1 MFLSRIFA
9 LFKKK
14 LLVVLLKKILAF
26 RKKVT
31 IRNKT
36 RVKHGQKKQTI
47 FSNERRHERSP
58 TVHKLFITIGL
69 LTITLLPL

>member
-36 RVKHGQKKQTI
+36 RVKHGQKKA
-47 FSNERRHERSP
+47 NY
-58 TVHKLFITIGL
+58 LF
-69 LTITLLPL
+69 

>member
-14 LLVVLLKKILAF
+14 TTCRFIEKILAF

-36 RVKHGQKKQTI
+36 RVKHGQKKA
-47 FSNERRHERSP
+47 NY
-58 TVHKLFITIGL
+58 LF
-69 LTITLLPL
+69 